1 MNRLIL
7 AFLLVLAYA
16 TSFAQPAYIESYFQ
30 ALCSVNEKRYSEA
43 TEFANQAL
51 SNGLPEVEGNLL
63 LGNIHVEMG
72 ALTEAES
79 NYLKAEAIKPG
90 IGAFGMAKVCALTKR
105 DSIACSWLL
114 RSLESQY
121 KLSQSIYLRDK
132 SLQLLEGTPQ
142 WKMVWNGDYYSKSE
156 LLEADLEYMI
166 SKGNYDEALDLLNE
180 KGEKHRLRP
189 QQQALL
195 AKIYLQQQSYSSAVD
210 VYSQA
215 IKRSSRNPD
224 YFCGRA
230 SAYIMLE
237 KYGKALDDIQKALE
251 LNPLNPDYYL
261 VKAKA
266 NAGFGNADQSRSDFN
281 LFLKAY
287 GEHPYAI
294 FEYVALLQQ
303 GGFYMEALRQINRCI
318 RLKPDVAQY
327 YLTRAAIY
335 MKTNSYKF
343 AVEDYAMALDLD
355 SPKASIYLQKGY
367 ARSAMGDEQ
376 GACIDWK
383 RAASMGNL
391 DAQSMVARYC
401 R

>member
-1 MNRLIL
+1 MNRLFL
-7 AFLLVLAYA
+7 AFLLLLANVA
-16 TSFAQPAYIESYFQ
+16 SFAQPAYIESYFQ
-30 ALCSVNEKRYSEA
+30 ALCGVKEKRFSEA
-43 TEFANQAL
+43 KEFANQAL
-51 SNGLPEVEGNLL
+51 SNGLPEVEGYLL
-63 LGNIHVEMG
+63 LGNINIEMG
-72 ALTEAES
+72 ALSDAES
-79 NYLKAEAIKPG
+79 NYLKAEGLKPG
-90 IGAFGMAKVCALTKR
+90 VGAFGMAKVFALTKR

-132 SLQLLEGTPQ
+132 ALQLLEGSPQ
-142 WKMVWNGDYYSKSE
+142 WKIVWNGDYYSKSE
-156 LLEADLEYMI
+156 QLEADLEYMI
-166 SKGNYDEALDLLNE
+166 SNGDYEEALDLLNE

-224 YFCGRA
+224 YFYGRA

-237 KYGKALDDIQKALE
+237 KYGKALDDIQRALE

-261 VKAKA
+261 IKAKA

-287 GEHPYAI
+287 GEHPDAI
-294 FEYVALLQQ
+294 YEYVGLLQQ

-318 RLKPDVAQY
+318 VLKPDVAQY
-327 YLTRAAIY
+327 YLARAAIY

-376 GACIDWK
+376 GACVDWK